1 MYIMEF
7 YDGALCFV
15 ASTVPPRPLSMPAV
29 LSLSH
34 KIAQA
39 DTHLALGLAKAALS
53 SRGERA
59 LSRGRTP
66 DWTRRPPDWTPAK
79 SQGASLK
86 R

>member
-1 MYIMEF
+1 MAPCVLSLPQF
-7 YDGALCFV
+7 LLVLCQC
-15 ASTVPPRPLSMPAV
+15 RPEGVCPV